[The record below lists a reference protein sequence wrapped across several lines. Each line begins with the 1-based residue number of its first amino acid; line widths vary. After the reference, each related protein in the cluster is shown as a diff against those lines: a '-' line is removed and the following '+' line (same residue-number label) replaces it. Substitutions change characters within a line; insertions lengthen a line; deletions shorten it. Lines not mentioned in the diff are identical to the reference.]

1 MSSET
6 NLTPRHVGFILD
18 GNRRWATNQGLP
30 TLEGHRKGSER
41 FKEIALACLDAG
53 VEYVSA
59 YIFSSENWARTEE
72 EVGYLMNLVIKV
84 AETQLGEFKKRG
96 VRIVVLG
103 SHAGLSDKVLEA
115 IDKTTSE
122 TKDNTNGTIALCFN
136 YGGKQEI
143 ADAANQVCSA
153 GKPITVDSITS
164 SLYHS
169 EVPDIDLL
177 IRTSG
182 ERRLSG
188 YMLWRSD
195 YAELYFTECMWPDFN
210 KDELNKALAEYQA
223 RQRRFGS

>member
-6 NLTPRHVGFILD
+6 TLTPRHVGFILD

-53 VEYVSA
+53 VEYISA
-59 YIFSSENWARTEE
+59 YIWSAENWKRTEE

-96 VRIVVLG
+96 VRIVILG
-103 SHAGLSDKVLEA
+103 SREGLPDRVLRA

-143 ADAANQVCSA
+143 VDAANKLCSEGQA
-153 GKPITVDSITS
+153 ISVQGIESN
-164 SLYHS
+164 LYHP
-169 EVPDIDLL
+169 EVPPIDLL

-182 ERRLSG
+182 EKRISG

-195 YAELYFTECMWPDFN
+195 YAELYFANCMWPDFN
-210 KDELNKALAEYQA
+210 KDELDKALAEYQA